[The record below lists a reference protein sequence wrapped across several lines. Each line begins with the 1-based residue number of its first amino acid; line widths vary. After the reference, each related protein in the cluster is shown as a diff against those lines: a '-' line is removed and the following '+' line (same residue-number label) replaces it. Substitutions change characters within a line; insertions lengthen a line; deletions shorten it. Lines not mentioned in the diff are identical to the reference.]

1 MNAAKPPADRGP
13 RAILGPPANTGPV
26 RRPTSL
32 LNELLDNRLSTT
44 SVRVTNTAAQTTKTT
59 IHPTGGQHKGK

>member
-1 MNAAKPPADRGP
+1 MPETNAKPPA
-13 RAILGPPANTGPV
+13 TFV
-26 RRPTSL
+26 
-32 LNELLDNRLSTT
+32 NELLDNRLSTT